1 MPSITRNRR
10 DDKRFSATEL
20 RLVGA
25 LERLLRNGA
34 VFTEISVQQILDEA
48 GVSRGTFYSHF
59 RDKSQL
65 LIRLTDSLRSDLLAL
80 AKAWN
85 PAAGEDGA
93 ERYAAFFAQVIAIH
107 RENFAV
113 VSALRELATY
123 DSAVHDF
130 FTADLEEF
138 DNAVRATL
146 VDQQRSGVTPVD
158 LVPSAA
164 SRIIVWGGAQAIAHH
179 IRVDDGTGDAEF
191 AKELGAIWWYGAY
204 RRPRRH

>member
-1 MPSITRNRR
+1 M
-10 DDKRFSATEL
+10 
-20 RLVGA
+20 GA
-25 LERLLRNGA
+25 LERLLRKGA

-65 LIRLTDSLRSDLLAL
+65 LIRLTDNLRSDLLAL

-93 ERYAAFFAQVIAIH
+93 ERYAAFFSQVITIH

-123 DSAVHDF
+123 DAAVHDF

-138 DNAVRATL
+138 DNAVRETL
-146 VDQQRSGVTPVD
+146 VDQQRTGVTPVG

-179 IRVDDGTGDAEF
+179 IRVDDGSGDAEF
-191 AKELGAIWWYGAY
+191 TGERGAIWWYGAY
-204 RRPRRH
+204 RRPR

>member
-1 MPSITRNRR
+1 MICP
-10 DDKRFSATEL
+10 
-20 RLVGA
+20 V
-25 LERLLRNGA
+25 
-34 VFTEISVQQILDEA
+34 
-48 GVSRGTFYSHF
+48 
-59 RDKSQL
+59 
-65 LIRLTDSLRSDLLAL
+65 LRSASSVAL
-80 AKAWN
+80 A
-85 PAAGEDGA
+85 AA
-93 ERYAAFFAQVIAIH
+93 RLFSLLSWRFAASARSRS

-164 SRIIVWGGAQAIAHH
+164 SRIIV
-179 IRVDDGTGDAEF
+179 
-191 AKELGAIWWYGAY
+191 
-204 RRPRRH
+204 